1 MLTYSIYTQ
10 GLWVLLDAHYV
21 QTECH
26 LQLWMSHVRFLEP
39 EQTAV
44 SEVPHLGKLPVL
56 KAAGRMYLSN
66 FGGFRVKFSAGW
78 HMTAAT

>member
-1 MLTYSIYTQ
+1 MFTFNIFSKR
-10 GLWVLLDAHYV
+10 LWVLLDTHDV

-39 EQTAV
+39 EQADV
-44 SEVPHLGKLPVL
+44 LEAPQQDKLSVL

-66 FGGFRVKFSAGW
+66 FGGFRVKFSAGGI
-78 HMTAAT
+78 